1 MSHEIR
7 TPMNG
12 IMGMAHLVLNTDLTP
27 QQRDYVEKIYGTCDS
42 LLQIVNDLL
51 DFSKIE
57 ADRLELE
64 QQPFCPAQELE
75 AVMVLL
81 RPRASNHVSLE
92 SHVDPRL
99 PAFLTGDAL
108 RLRQIL
114 LNLGGNAVKFSQK
127 GRVCI
132 SLDFLR
138 RQGGQVWIRCSI
150 SDEGIG
156 MSREELSRIFTPF
169 MQADT
174 SITRRFGGT
183 AWVWPSAADL
193 LTSWAGPS
201 ACRANRAK
209 AACFGWSCPLPHAR
223 TTWRGRGRR

>member
-1 MSHEIR
+1 M
-7 TPMNG
+7 
-12 IMGMAHLVLNTDLTP
+12 
-27 QQRDYVEKIYGTCDS
+27 
-42 LLQIVNDLL
+42 LQIVNDLL

-183 AWVWPSAADL
+183 
-193 LTSWAGPS
+193 GPGS
-201 ACRANRAK
+201 
-209 AACFGWSCPLPHAR
+209 GPLPP
-223 TTWRGRGRR
+223 TY

>member
-1 MSHEIR
+1 MC
-7 TPMNG
+7 
-12 IMGMAHLVLNTDLTP
+12 HL
-27 QQRDYVEKIYGTCDS
+27 QQV
-42 LLQIVNDLL
+42 Q
-51 DFSKIE
+51 
-57 ADRLELE
+57 RLELE

-138 RQGGQVWIRCSI
+138 RQGGQV
-150 SDEGIG
+150 
-156 MSREELSRIFTPF
+156 
-169 MQADT
+169 
-174 SITRRFGGT
+174 
-183 AWVWPSAADL
+183 
-193 LTSWAGPS
+193 
-201 ACRANRAK
+201 
-209 AACFGWSCPLPHAR
+209 
-223 TTWRGRGRR
+223 

>member
-1 MSHEIR
+1 
-7 TPMNG
+7 MNG

-156 MSREELSRIFTPF
+156 MSREEKKLLRYIPICPICLLSFSVTASSATTPEVFPSPVSSMVFRAHMCTTVPRAELLPPRI
-169 MQADT
+169 
-174 SITRRFGGT
+174 
-183 AWVWPSAADL
+183 L
-193 LTSWAGPS
+193 LPTILQ
-201 ACRANRAK
+201 
-209 AACFGWSCPLPHAR
+209 LP
-223 TTWRGRGRR
+223 